1 MDSSVTH
8 SPHPRVGRYGTLR
21 VLQQAE
27 RIFITNE
34 KKEMQ
39 EEMDLTGMF
48 IAIDAGEVEGA
59 VDPKTGKNI
68 TVGGADKLPKA
79 SDPSAV
85 APTAGARTR
94 ERGFPFVPA
103 CDLPCMALPPS
114 PLPLA
119 LWPTLLAPMQAQAL
133 RPPSRRRRG
142 CCACLASATLP
153 RLTTTASGRTRSWRP
168 PNPLAL
174 ARPRPRPARARV
186 RKRRRRRTTL
196 RASIPSRTCSAEL
209 S

>member
-1 MDSSVTH
+1 MTH

-27 RIFITNE
+27 RTFITNQ

-94 ERGFPFVPA
+94 ERGAFRLCPHA
-103 CDLPCMALPPS
+103 
-114 PLPLA
+114 
-119 LWPTLLAPMQAQAL
+119 T
-133 RPPSRRRRG
+133 
-142 CCACLASATLP
+142 CLVWLG
-153 RLTTTASGRTRSWRP
+153 LG
-168 PNPLAL
+168 
-174 ARPRPRPARARV
+174 
-186 RKRRRRRTTL
+186 
-196 RASIPSRTCSAEL
+196 
-209 S
+209 